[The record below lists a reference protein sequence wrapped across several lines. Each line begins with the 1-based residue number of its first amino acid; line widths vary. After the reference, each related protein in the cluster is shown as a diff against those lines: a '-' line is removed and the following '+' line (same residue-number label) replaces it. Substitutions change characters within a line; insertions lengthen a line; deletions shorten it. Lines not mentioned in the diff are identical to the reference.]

1 MNRCVFPG
9 IVGLVLVGG
18 GLVHGEATTAPP
30 TADMVTEEPAIHSPK
45 TEHEI
50 SVGGSRVRYHAW
62 FDELMLND
70 GDHAS
75 RASISATTYLRDG
88 TRDAGKRP
96 VLFAFNGGPG
106 ASSSPLHLNA
116 LGPKVTEQHGEER
129 RLVDNESSLIDV
141 ADLVFIDPVGTGFSR
156 ERPGGAGGR
165 YFESHADAR
174 AALALMRQWLHENGR
189 EQSPIYIAGESYGGT
204 RIAYMMPELKEL
216 RVAGLILISPGLDL
230 SGSSG
235 SEAGNDLPYILELP
249 SMAAAAWVHQ
259 KVDPAGRTL
268 ESFFGE
274 AERFAETDFALG
286 LIQGS
291 TLSAEERHRL
301 AIREASFIGLPAAFI
316 EEHGLRI
323 DSQLF
328 LETLMGKDKIVGR
341 LDTRIV
347 ADVPKAPAN
356 PDRPAAANDPALHLG
371 ASNVIKSSLAK
382 NYFENDLKVKTAR
395 DYLALSLDV
404 NFRWNWSELLY
415 DKDPKDPSFYI
426 NPTGNIAA
434 AMHAQPAMRLLLIG
448 GYYDMAVP
456 LLAPRYALAHTDI
469 PTGRMLMKAMAG
481 PHSTFEGAENRRAGT
496 STLRAFMRGDAHE

>member
-1 MNRCVFPG
+1 
-9 IVGLVLVGG
+9 
-18 GLVHGEATTAPP
+18 
-30 TADMVTEEPAIHSPK
+30 
-45 TEHEI
+45 
-50 SVGGSRVRYHAW
+50 
-62 FDELMLND
+62 
-70 GDHAS
+70 
-75 RASISATTYLRDG
+75 
-88 TRDAGKRP
+88 
-96 VLFAFNGGPG
+96 
-106 ASSSPLHLNA
+106 
-116 LGPKVTEQHGEER
+116 
-129 RLVDNESSLIDV
+129 
-141 ADLVFIDPVGTGFSR
+141 
-156 ERPGGAGGR
+156 
-165 YFESHADAR
+165 
-174 AALALMRQWLHENGR
+174 
-189 EQSPIYIAGESYGGT
+189 
-204 RIAYMMPELKEL
+204 
-216 RVAGLILISPGLDL
+216 
-230 SGSSG
+230 
-235 SEAGNDLPYILELP
+235 
-249 SMAAAAWVHQ
+249 MAAAAWVHQ

-286 LIQGS
+286 LLQGS
-291 TLSAEERHRL
+291 TLAAAERHRL
-301 AIREASFIGLPAAFI
+301 AIREASFIGLPAEFI

-404 NFRWNWSELLY
+404 NFRWNWSALLY

-434 AMHAQPAMRLLLIG
+434 AMHAQPAMRLMLIG

-456 LLAPRYALAHTDI
+456 LLAPRYALTHTDI
-469 PTGRMLMKAMAG
+469 PAGRMLMKAMAG

-496 STLRAFMRGDAHE
+496 MGVRAFLRGDAHE